1 MENEL
6 HLVGR
11 IQDASADFTRSAV
24 RRLCLD
30 IPQRFAECFELFLKF
45 LLLLFALKAAL
56 GGGGS
61 CRHRLIPSN
70 DIAPRIHLGIATD
83 VSEMETSSRQL
94 FIGAHNCVW

>member
-30 IPQRFAECFELFLKF
+30 IPQRFAECVELFLKF
-45 LLLLFALKAAL
+45 LLQQSFFAAL
-56 GGGGS
+56 
-61 CRHRLIPSN
+61 
-70 DIAPRIHLGIATD
+70 A
-83 VSEMETSSRQL
+83 
-94 FIGAHNCVW
+94 CVAFMKES